1 MRLKAAAKV
10 NLSLDVTGKLENGYH
25 LIESFFQTVGLY
37 DVIDIE
43 LNDSREISLTCSD
56 KTIPCNES
64 NIAYKAA
71 LIFRE
76 KSGIDFG
83 CKIHIE
89 KNIPS
94 QAGMGGGSTD
104 GAAVLYAL
112 NKLLN
117 TDYSFNE
124 LVKMGTRLGADVP
137 FFLMGGT
144 AFAEGIG
151 EKLTK
156 APDYSGRILVIGK
169 GSQGISTV
177 EAYRKIDSLI
187 NPVHPQTDKL
197 AESLKNGGS
206 DAYRY
211 FGNLFELAAELE
223 DVEKIKS
230 YMLVSGAL
238 NALMTGSGS
247 AVFGVFDNISDAEK
261 CCSDL
266 KKKGFFSSVCR
277 TVEKSFEEIM

>member
-94 QAGMGGGSTD
+94 QAGM
-104 GAAVLYAL
+104 
-112 NKLLN
+112 
-117 TDYSFNE
+117 DYSFNE
-124 LVKMGTRLGADVP
+124 LVKIGTRLGADVP

-187 NPVHPQTDKL
+187 NTVHPQTDKL

-230 YMLVSGAL
+230 YMLGSGAL

>member
-37 DVIDIE
+37 DVLDIE

-151 EKLTK
+151 EKLMK

-230 YMLVSGAL
+230 YMLGSGAL

>member
-1 MRLKAAAKV
+1 M
-10 NLSLDVTGKLENGYH
+10 
-25 LIESFFQTVGLY
+25 
-37 DVIDIE
+37 
-43 LNDSREISLTCSD
+43 
-56 KTIPCNES
+56 
-64 NIAYKAA
+64 
-71 LIFRE
+71 
-76 KSGIDFG
+76 
-83 CKIHIE
+83 
-89 KNIPS
+89 
-94 QAGMGGGSTD
+94 AGN
-104 GAAVLYAL
+104 AL

-124 LVKMGTRLGADVP
+124 LVKIGTRLGADVP

-230 YMLVSGAL
+230 YMFGSGAL

-277 TVEKSFEEIM
+277 HSFHGRLKLRYQMNFPKRNALNLHWSSHNGLSLIKVCALMSVFTIPAVSRKIFTLILC